1 MAVATGLWPLNEEAR
16 ECLDWT
22 AHRAVATDSGVKE
35 NFGRRPL
42 RLSRVLTRGP
52 LHFVT
57 FCTHRR
63 RPFLARD
70 EVHAAFVLFAERT
83 GRDFNIGVGR
93 YVIRPDR
100 VHLFVRGGEDFRLGR
115 WVGLLKQ
122 ALAKA
127 SNLPGAKTQLWQEGF
142 FDHVLRSDESYSQKW
157 NYVRENLM
165 RAGFIK

>member
-1 MAVATGLWPLNEEAR
+1 
-16 ECLDWT
+16 
-22 AHRAVATDSGVKE
+22 VATDSGVKE

-42 RLSRVLTRGP
+42 RLGRVLTRGP
-52 LHFVT
+52 LYFVT
-57 FCTHRR
+57 FCTHQR

-70 EVHAAFVLFAERT
+70 EVHAAFVLFAERAE
-83 GRDFNIGVGR
+83 REFNIGVGR
-93 YVIRPDR
+93 YVIMPDP

-127 SNLPGAKTQLWQEGF
+127 SNLARAKTQLWQEGF

-157 NYVRENLM
+157 NYVRENPM
-165 RAGFIK
+165 RAGFIKSAEEWPYQREIVYIDRA